1 MVSLD
6 WVKMG
11 WGAEMSPEFN
21 PDLPLTLD
29 FSNCKEN
36 DLLPYQAALNSVH
49 RIAEQYPQ
57 PYTLMVSGG
66 VDSQAMIY
74 AWLHSGIPFTVVS
87 VRYLDREGQAFN
99 QDDLAQLD
107 EYAERHEFD
116 VKYLDFNLLD
126 FVENE
131 LEDYVIKHQCTSPQI
146 CTHMKM
152 SEMVPEGTVLFSGNN
167 FYNTPMLNYTI
178 MGLHRYAVNTGRPL
192 IPFFLIH
199 DPELVG
205 AWQKYNCSLNMDH
218 INDNY
223 HQKCFMYRMG
233 GFDIIPQDQK
243 QTGFERVKDYYDMFP
258 DLITKRD
265 RLEFSH
271 FPSKRIFDVRYR
283 YYFTRKVKYKESIV
297 VGNLPVK

>member
-11 WGAEMSPEFN
+11 WGPEMKPVFD

-29 FSNCKEN
+29 FSNSREN
-36 DLLPYQAALNSVH
+36 DLLPFQAAVDSVH

-57 PYTLMVSGG
+57 PYTLMASGG

-87 VRYLDREGQAFN
+87 VRYLDHNGQAFN
-99 QDDLAQLD
+99 QDDLEQLV
-107 EYAERHEFD
+107 EYSERHDFK
-116 VKYLDFNLLD
+116 VNYLDFNLLD

-131 LEDYVIKHQCTSPQI
+131 LEHYVNEYQCTSPQI

-152 SEMVPEGTVLFSGNN
+152 SEMITQGTMLFSGNN
-167 FYNTPMLNYTI
+167 FHNTAMLNYTI
-178 MGLHRYAVNTGRPL
+178 MGIHRYAVKTGRPI

-199 DPELVG
+199 DRELVG
-205 AWQKYNCSLNMDH
+205 AWQKYNLSLDIEH
-218 INDNY
+218 LDSTY
-223 HQKCFMYRMG
+223 EQKCFMYRVG
-233 GFDIIPQDQK
+233 GFDIIPQVCK
-243 QTGFERVKDYYDMFP
+243 QTGFEKVKDYYDQQP
-258 DLITKRD
+258 DLITNRD
-265 RLEFSH
+265 RIEFSH

-297 VGNLPVK
+297 IGKLPSK

>member
-1 MVSLD
+1 
-6 WVKMG
+6 
-11 WGAEMSPEFN
+11 MSPEFN
-21 PDLPLTLD
+21 PEKPFTLD

-36 DLLPYQAALNSVH
+36 DFLPFQAAVNAVH
-49 RIAEQYPQ
+49 KIAEEYPQ
-57 PYTLMVSGG
+57 PYTLMASGG

-87 VRYLDREGQAFN
+87 VLYLDEQGNYFNEG
-99 QDDLAQLD
+99 DLAQLK
-107 EYAERHEFD
+107 EYAARHDFE
-116 VKYLDFNLLD
+116 VKYLEFQLLD

-131 LEDYVIKHQCTSPQI
+131 LEDYVTAYQCTSPQI

-152 SEMVPEGTVLFSGNN
+152 SEMIPEGTVLFSGNN
-167 FYNTPMLNYTI
+167 FYNTPFLNYTI
-178 MGLHRYAVNTGRPL
+178 MGLHRYTVNTGRPI

-205 AWQKYNCSLNMDH
+205 SWQKFNCSLDLNHVD
-218 INDNY
+218 DNY
-223 HQKCFMYRMG
+223 DQKCFMYRMG
-233 GFDIIPQDQK
+233 GFDIIQQEHK
-243 QTGFERVKDYYDMFP
+243 QTGFERVKDFYDTKP
-258 DLITKRD
+258 ELITKRD

-297 VGNLPVK
+297 VGKLPVK